1 MAMLE
6 HEHEE
11 ERQYG
16 ESRYTPE
23 WPRSLRRISWGA
35 IIAGVVV
42 TFATFLTLQM
52 LGAGIGAAAID
63 LTGGETTSP
72 RSLGIGAAIWWLV
85 IGLISLF
92 IGGWVAGRLGWLPN
106 KVDRILHGLTVWGAF
121 YAVMFLLVTTAM
133 GALLGGGVS
142 LLSSSVSAA
151 GEAASTPQ
159 GQQTIQQA
167 LESTGLN
174 PDIIRQ
180 EVNKAMGGRQ
190 DQQGADSLANAID
203 NYFKGTKSPQ
213 ERQQLAQQ
221 IAQATGQ
228 SEAQANQMIDNLE
241 RRTQQAKE
249 TGEQAAN
256 VTGATFIG
264 LAISMLLGAVAAALG
279 SLVASRPRV
288 FVPPYEREHEV
299 AGTAGERTYVSR

>member
-1 MAMLE
+1 MLE

-42 TFATFLTLQM
+42 TFAVFLTLQM
-52 LGAGIGAAAID
+52 LGAGIGAAAVD
-63 LTGGETTSP
+63 LTGGEVTSA
-72 RSLGIGAAIWWLV
+72 RSLGIGAAIWWLI

-133 GALLGGGVS
+133 GAFLGGGIS

-151 GEAASTPQ
+151 GEAAGTPQ
-159 GQQTIQQA
+159 GQQTIRQT
-167 LESTGLN
+167 LEGVGLS
-174 PDIIRQ
+174 PDIIQQ
-180 EVNKAMGGRQ
+180 EVNQAMGGRQ
-190 DQQGADSLANAID
+190 DPQGTNNLATAIGD
-203 NYFKGTKSPQ
+203 YFKGAKTPQ
-213 ERQQLAQQ
+213 ERQRLAQQ
-221 IAQATGQ
+221 IAQTTGK
-228 SEAQANQMIDNLE
+228 SEAEANQMIDNLE
-241 RRTQQAKE
+241 RKTQQAKE

-256 VTGATFIG
+256 ITGATFIG

-279 SLVASRPRV
+279 SLVATRPRV

-299 AGTAGERTYVSR
+299 AGAAGERTYVSR